1 MSLGQYL
8 EEYTFENLIKG
19 ALEKV
24 PDDIDKR
31 QGSVIYDALAP
42 ACYQLAEMYMRLKE
56 VLLNSFVTTSYGEYL
71 DNKVIEQ
78 GLTRYKATYAKK
90 KIKCIFQDG
99 TPATFQIGSRF
110 STVNDETPIT
120 YKVIDVFK
128 NENNIVVPGEYVVQC
143 ETIGT
148 IGNGYIGDLLPIT
161 HINNLKSCKMTT
173 LLVPARDEESDDEL
187 KKRFILEVNQRP
199 FGGNVAQYDDEIRKI
214 DGIGEVQIY
223 PTWNGGGTVKCS
235 IVDTEFNAVSEE
247 LIEKVKNIIDPKEH
261 EGTGLGLAPIGH
273 VVTITTPQVIN
284 INIEAKIHLIT
295 GYTIDQVREEIK
307 KSIES
312 YLKELKKNWGIAD
325 EMNRY
330 ELSIYVAQITMS
342 ILKVVGV
349 ANVTNI
355 KINGQHNDLQLVQSG
370 EVQQLPKLA
379 EVTLS

>member
-8 EEYTFENLIKG
+8 EEYTFENIIKG

-42 ACYQLAEMYMRLKE
+42 ACYQLAEMYMQLKE

-99 TPATFQIGSRF
+99 TPATVQVGSRF
-110 STVNDETPIT
+110 STVNEETPIT

-128 NENNIVVPGEYVVQC
+128 NEKNIVVPGEYVVQC

-187 KKRFILEVNQRP
+187 KQRFILEVNQRP

-261 EGTGLGLAPIGH
+261 EGTGLGFAPIGH

-312 YLKELKKNWGIAD
+312 YLRELKKNWGIAD

-355 KINGQHNDLQLVQSG
+355 KINGQPNDLQLVQSG

>member
-1 MSLGQYL
+1 MSLGEYL
-8 EEYTFENLIKG
+8 EEYSFENLIKE

-42 ACYQLAEMYMRLKE
+42 ACYQLAEMYMQLKE

-90 KIKCIFQDG
+90 KIKCTFQDG
-99 TPATFQIGSRF
+99 TPATVQVGSRF
-110 STVNDETPIT
+110 STINDDTSLT

-128 NENNIVVPGEYVVQC
+128 NESNRVVLGEYIVQC

-148 IGNGYIGDLLPIT
+148 IGNGYIGDMLPIT

-187 KKRFILEVNQRP
+187 KQRFILEVNQRP
-199 FGGNVAQYDDEIRKI
+199 FGGNVAQYDDEIRKL

-247 LIEKVKNIIDPKEH
+247 LIEKVKNTIDPKEH

-273 VVTITTPQVIN
+273 VVTITTPKVVN
-284 INIEAKIHLIT
+284 VNIEAKIHLIT
-295 GYTIDQVREEIK
+295 GYTIDQVREEIN

-355 KINGQHNDLQLVQSG
+355 KINGQPSDLKLIQSG
-370 EVQQLPKLA
+370 EIQQLPKLS

>member
-1 MSLGQYL
+1 MSLGKYL
-8 EEYTFENLIKG
+8 EEYSFENLIKG

-42 ACYQLAEMYMRLKE
+42 ACYQLAEMYMQLKE

-99 TPATFQIGSRF
+99 TPATVQVGSRF
-110 STVNDETPIT
+110 STINDEISLT

-128 NENNIVVPGEYVVQC
+128 NENNMLVSGEYIVQC

-148 IGNGYIGDLLPIT
+148 IGNGYIGDMLPIT

-173 LLVPARDEESDDEL
+173 LLVPARDEETDDEL
-187 KKRFILEVNQRP
+187 KQRFILEVNQRP
-199 FGGNVAQYDDEIRKI
+199 FGGNVAQYDDEIRKL

-223 PTWNGGGTVKCS
+223 PTWNSGGTVKCS

-295 GYTIDQVREEIK
+295 GYTIDQVRGEIN

-355 KINGQHNDLQLVQSG
+355 KINGQPSDLKLIQSG
-370 EVQQLPKLA
+370 EIQQLPKLA

>member
-1 MSLGQYL
+1 MSLGEYL
-8 EEYTFENLIKG
+8 EEYSFENLIKG

-42 ACYQLAEMYMRLKE
+42 ACYQLAEMYMQLKE

-90 KIKCIFQDG
+90 KIKCTFENG
-99 TPATFQIGSRF
+99 TPATIQVGSRF
-110 STVNDETPIT
+110 STINDETPLT
-120 YKVIDVFK
+120 YKVIDLFK
-128 NENNIVVPGEYVVQC
+128 NENNIVVPGEYIVQC

-148 IGNGYIGDLLPIT
+148 IGNGYIGDMLPIT

-173 LLVPARDEESDDEL
+173 LLVPARDEENDEEL
-187 KKRFILEVNQRP
+187 KQRFILEVNQRP

-214 DGIGEVQIY
+214 EGIGEVQIY

-247 LIEKVKNIIDPKEH
+247 LIEKVKNIIDPKEN

-273 VVTITTPQVIN
+273 IVTITTPQVVN

-342 ILKVVGV
+342 ILKVIGV

-355 KINGQHNDLQLVQSG
+355 KINGQPNDLKLIQSG
-370 EVQQLPKLA
+370 EIQQLPKLA
-379 EVTLS
+379 EVTLL

>member
-1 MSLGQYL
+1 MSLGEYL
-8 EEYTFENLIKG
+8 EEYSFENLIKG

-42 ACYQLAEMYMRLKE
+42 ACYQLAEMYMQLKE

-90 KIKCIFQDG
+90 KIKCTFENG
-99 TPATFQIGSRF
+99 TPATIQVGSRF
-110 STVNDETPIT
+110 STINDETPLT
-120 YKVIDVFK
+120 YKVIDLYK
-128 NENNIVVPGEYVVQC
+128 NENNIVVPGEYIVQC

-148 IGNGYIGDLLPIT
+148 IGNGYIGDMLPIT

-173 LLVPARDEESDDEL
+173 LLVPARDEENDEEL
-187 KKRFILEVNQRP
+187 KQRFILEVNQRP

-235 IVDTEFNAVSEE
+235 IVDAEFNTVSEE
-247 LIEKVKNIIDPKEH
+247 LIEKVKNIIDPKEN
-261 EGTGLGLAPIGH
+261 EGIGLGLAPIGH
-273 VVTITTPQVIN
+273 IVTITTPQVVN

-307 KSIES
+307 KSIEN

-355 KINGQHNDLQLVQSG
+355 KINGQPNDLKLIQSG
-370 EVQQLPKLA
+370 EIQQLPQLA
-379 EVTLS
+379 EVTLL

>member
-1 MSLGQYL
+1 MSLGAYL
-8 EEYTFENLIKG
+8 EEYSFENLIKG

-42 ACYQLAEMYMRLKE
+42 ACYQLAEMYMQLKE

-90 KIKCIFQDG
+90 KIKCTFENG
-99 TPATFQIGSRF
+99 TPATIQVGSRF
-110 STVNDETPIT
+110 STINDETPLT
-120 YKVIDVFK
+120 YKVIDLFK
-128 NENNIVVPGEYVVQC
+128 NENNMVVPGEYIVQC

-148 IGNGYIGDLLPIT
+148 IGNGYIGDMLPIT

-173 LLVPARDEESDDEL
+173 LLVPARDEESDEEL
-187 KKRFILEVNQRP
+187 KQRFILEVNQRP

-247 LIEKVKNIIDPKEH
+247 LIEKVKNIIDPKEN

-273 VVTITTPQVIN
+273 IVTITTPQVVN

-355 KINGQHNDLQLVQSG
+355 KINGQPNDLKLIQSG
-370 EVQQLPKLA
+370 EIQQLPKLA
-379 EVTLS
+379 EVTLL

>member
-1 MSLGQYL
+1 MSLGEYL
-8 EEYTFENLIKG
+8 EEYSFENLIKG

-42 ACYQLAEMYMRLKE
+42 ACYQLAEMYMQLKE

-90 KIKCIFQDG
+90 KIKCTFENG
-99 TPATFQIGSRF
+99 TPATIQVGSRF
-110 STVNDETPIT
+110 STINDETPLT
-120 YKVIDVFK
+120 YKVIDLFK
-128 NENNIVVPGEYVVQC
+128 NENNMVVPGEYIVQC

-148 IGNGYIGDLLPIT
+148 IGNGYIGDMLPIT

-173 LLVPARDEESDDEL
+173 LLVPARDEESDEEL
-187 KKRFILEVNQRP
+187 KQRFILEVNQRP
-199 FGGNVAQYDDEIRKI
+199 FGGNVAQYDEEIRKI

-247 LIEKVKNIIDPKEH
+247 LIEKVKNIIDPKEN

-273 VVTITTPQVIN
+273 IVTITTPQVVN

-355 KINGQHNDLQLVQSG
+355 KINGQPNDLKLIQSG
-370 EVQQLPKLA
+370 EIQQLPKLA
-379 EVTLS
+379 EVTLL

>member
-1 MSLGQYL
+1 MSLGEYL
-8 EEYTFENLIKG
+8 EEYSFENLIKG

-42 ACYQLAEMYMRLKE
+42 ACYQLAEMYMQLKE

-78 GLTRYKATYAKK
+78 GLTRYEATYAKK
-90 KIKCIFQDG
+90 KIKCTFENG
-99 TPATFQIGSRF
+99 TPATIQVGSRF
-110 STVNDETPIT
+110 STINDETPLT
-120 YKVIDVFK
+120 YKVIDLFK
-128 NENNIVVPGEYVVQC
+128 NENNMVVPGEYIVQC

-148 IGNGYIGDLLPIT
+148 IGNGYIGDMLPIT

-173 LLVPARDEESDDEL
+173 LLVPARDEESDEEL
-187 KKRFILEVNQRP
+187 KQRFILEVNQRP

-247 LIEKVKNIIDPKEH
+247 LIEKVKNIIDPKEN

-273 VVTITTPQVIN
+273 IVTITTPQVVN

-355 KINGQHNDLQLVQSG
+355 KINGQPNDLKLIQSG
-370 EVQQLPKLA
+370 EIQQLPKLA
-379 EVTLS
+379 EVILL

>member
-1 MSLGQYL
+1 MSLGEYL
-8 EEYTFENLIKG
+8 EEYSFENLIKG

-42 ACYQLAEMYMRLKE
+42 ACYQLAEMYMQLKE

-90 KIKCIFQDG
+90 KIKCTFENG
-99 TPATFQIGSRF
+99 TPATIQVGSRF
-110 STVNDETPIT
+110 STINDETPLT
-120 YKVIDVFK
+120 YKVIDLFK
-128 NENNIVVPGEYVVQC
+128 NENNMVVPGEYIVQC

-148 IGNGYIGDLLPIT
+148 IGNGYIGDMLPIT

-173 LLVPARDEESDDEL
+173 LLVPARDEESDEEL
-187 KKRFILEVNQRP
+187 KQRFILEVNQRP

-247 LIEKVKNIIDPKEH
+247 LIEKVKNIIDPKEN

-273 VVTITTPQVIN
+273 IVTITTPQVVN

-355 KINGQHNDLQLVQSG
+355 KINGQPNDLKLIQSG
-370 EVQQLPKLA
+370 EIQQLPKLA
-379 EVTLS
+379 EVTLL

>member
-1 MSLGQYL
+1 MSLGEYL
-8 EEYTFENLIKG
+8 EEYSFENLIKG

-42 ACYQLAEMYMRLKE
+42 ACYQLAEMYMQLKE

-90 KIKCIFQDG
+90 KIKCTFENG
-99 TPATFQIGSRF
+99 TPATIQVGSRF
-110 STVNDETPIT
+110 STINDETPLT
-120 YKVIDVFK
+120 YKVIDLFK
-128 NENNIVVPGEYVVQC
+128 NENNIVVPGEYIVQC

-148 IGNGYIGDLLPIT
+148 IGNGYIGDMLPIT

-173 LLVPARDEESDDEL
+173 LLVPARDEEDDEEL
-187 KKRFILEVNQRP
+187 KQRFILEVNQRP

-247 LIEKVKNIIDPKEH
+247 LIEKVKNIIDPKEN

-273 VVTITTPQVIN
+273 IVTITTPQVVN

-307 KSIES
+307 KSIEN

-355 KINGQHNDLQLVQSG
+355 KINGQPNDLKLIQSG
-370 EVQQLPKLA
+370 EIQQLPKLA
-379 EVTLS
+379 EVTLL

>member
-1 MSLGQYL
+1 MSLGEYL
-8 EEYTFENLIKG
+8 EEYSFENLIKG

-42 ACYQLAEMYMRLKE
+42 ACYQLAEMYMQLKE

-90 KIKCIFQDG
+90 KIKCTFENG
-99 TPATFQIGSRF
+99 TPATIQVGSRF
-110 STVNDETPIT
+110 STINDETPLT
-120 YKVIDVFK
+120 YKVIDLFK
-128 NENNIVVPGEYVVQC
+128 NENNMVVPGEYIVQC

-173 LLVPARDEESDDEL
+173 LLVPARDEESDEEL
-187 KKRFILEVNQRP
+187 KQRFILEVNQRP

-247 LIEKVKNIIDPKEH
+247 LIEKVKNIIDPKEN

-273 VVTITTPQVIN
+273 IVTITTPQVVN

-342 ILKVVGV
+342 ILKVIGV

-355 KINGQHNDLQLVQSG
+355 KINGQPNDLKLIQSG
-370 EVQQLPKLA
+370 EIQQLPKLA
-379 EVTLS
+379 EVTLL

>member
-42 ACYQLAEMYMRLKE
+42 ACYQLAEMYMQLKE

-90 KIKCIFQDG
+90 KIKCIFQDR
-99 TPATFQIGSRF
+99 TPATVQIGSRF
-110 STVNDETPIT
+110 STVNEETPIT

-187 KKRFILEVNQRP
+187 KQRFILEVNQRP

-273 VVTITTPQVIN
+273 VVTITTPQVVN

-355 KINGQHNDLQLVQSG
+355 KINGQPNDLQLVQSG